1 MLLNISLSHSRS
13 LRDVGND
20 PLEKGVSP
28 YLYFVVTVSVS
39 RTVSE
44 IFSVR
49 YWRDLEIWVRGHS
62 RSLKL
67 IPLESLGTVSY
78 SPSIVTMS
86 RLYHSLEW
94 YTRVSETG
102 ITYLFHD
109 RHATA
114 NTALL
119 TARSTGHAW
128 SRISGVGYG
137 TLLSASLYFSKRGA
151 Y

>member
-1 MLLNISLSHSRS
+1 VLLNISLSHSRS

-39 RTVSE
+39 LTVSE

-94 YTRVSETG
+94 YTRVSETM
-102 ITYLFHD
+102 
-109 RHATA
+109 
-114 NTALL
+114 
-119 TARSTGHAW
+119 
-128 SRISGVGYG
+128 V
-137 TLLSASLYFSKRGA
+137 
-151 Y
+151 